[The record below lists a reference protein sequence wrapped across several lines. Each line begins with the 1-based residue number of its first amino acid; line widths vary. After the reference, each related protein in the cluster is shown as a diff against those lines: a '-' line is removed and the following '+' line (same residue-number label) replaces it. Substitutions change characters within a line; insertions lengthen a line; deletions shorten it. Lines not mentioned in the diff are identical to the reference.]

1 MNKNYSLLFLYKK
14 SNYKFTYHLHNATPY
29 KYNIKIQQYN
39 FNTYSCFKS
48 NIVRSINYII
58 SKANLDSKPLL
69 ISETDKVTTLFISTK
84 QVLPLLIIKVES

>member
-1 MNKNYSLLFLYKK
+1 MNENYYSLLFLYKK

-29 KYNIKIQQYN
+29 KYNIKIQQYK

-69 ISETDKVTTLFISTK
+69 ISETDKVNVVNSHLFQLNK
-84 QVLPLLIIKVES
+84 FKNC